1 MVARAVWRPPWY
13 AWAFLGV
20 AALAAVHAKAPQRL
34 EGPWIALTP
43 MLVLAGVLAIRRAW
57 ELPVAVPMCAAVAL
71 TTFSGGWQLVGLGG
85 MPLDRLV
92 LLCVLLAVFLRAP
105 GVAETP
111 RLRVRNVHLM
121 LAVTVFYVLGSAA
134 AAGTLTK
141 ETTAYAL
148 FDEFGVAPYLVF
160 LLAPSIFAGPRAREM
175 LLMTL
180 VGLGAYLGLT
190 AIFESL
196 GPHSLVIP
204 SYIVHVDASLPE
216 ARAGGPFQ
224 SSVGE
229 GFATFACAVASV
241 IAFAQWHGQRRR
253 YLAAA
258 VVGVCILGCFLTL
271 ERGVW
276 IAAVAGGAVAA
287 LATPTGRRWI
297 VPSTSACVLLIGGAL
312 LLSPALASKVTERVE
327 YKQSVWDR
335 QNQTAAALKMIEA
348 KPLLGFGWGRYTS
361 DSGEYFR
368 QSAAYPMTGY
378 STYQKQ
384 LPLHDSYLSYG
395 VELGLIGALLWLAS
409 LLWGVGGAIFARGP
423 SDLRPWKLGLLAI
436 FVFFLTVSL
445 LNPYM
450 QAFPVMLMW
459 LWAGIALG
467 SAPPLRRPSRAR
479 VPLGSLATS
488 PAQRG

>member
-1 MVARAVWRPPWY
+1 MAARAVWRPPWY
-13 AWAFLGV
+13 AWATLGV
-20 AALAAVHAKAPQRL
+20 VAAALVHAKAPQRL
-34 EGPWIALTP
+34 EGAWAMLTP
-43 MLVLAGVLAIRRAW
+43 VLVLAGVLAMRKLW
-57 ELPVAVPMCAAVAL
+57 ELPVAVLMCVAVAL
-71 TTFSGGWQLVGLGG
+71 MTFSGGWSLIGLGG
-85 MPLDRLV
+85 LPLDRLT
-92 LLCVLLAVFLRAP
+92 LFGVLLAIFLRAP
-105 GVAETP
+105 GVAGTP
-111 RLRVRNVHLM
+111 RLRVRNVHLL
-121 LAVTVFYVLGSAA
+121 LAVTVLYVLGSAA

-141 ETTAYAL
+141 ETNAYAL
-148 FDEFGVAPYLVF
+148 FDELGLAPYLVF
-160 LLAPSIFAGPRAREM
+160 LVAPSIFAGRRARDM

-180 VGLGAYLGLT
+180 VGLGAYLGFT
-190 AIFESL
+190 AIFESI
-196 GPHSLVIP
+196 GPHSLVFP

-241 IAFAQWHGQRRR
+241 IAFAQWRGQPRR
-253 YLAAA
+253 YLAAV

-276 IAAVAGGAVAA
+276 IAAVAGSVVAA
-287 LATPTGRRWI
+287 LATRAGRRWI

-335 QNQTAAALKMIEA
+335 QNQTTAALKMIEA
-348 KPLLGFGWGRYTS
+348 RPLFGFGWGHYTT
-361 DSGEYFR
+361 DSGEYFQ
-368 QSAAYPMTGY
+368 QSRDYPLTGY
-378 STYQKQ
+378 STFQKQ

-409 LLWGVGGAIFARGP
+409 LLWGVGGAIFSRGP
-423 SDLRPWKLGLLAI
+423 AELRPWKLGLLAI

-445 LNPYM
+445 FNPYM

-459 LWAGIALG
+459 LWAGVALG
-467 SAPPLRRPSRAR
+467 SAPPLTQPARAM
-479 VPLGSLATS
+479 S
-488 PAQRG
+488 PAAIPRDIACA